1 MVYIK
6 MKQLIALGYL
16 VMHPLRTLKII
27 NLYRLLKPK
36 YRLTIIFA
44 HAYKEALYQ
53 RKEKTFSKGNYD
65 KEQKLQDLQLII
77 NIHNGMLH
85 SGGLTD
91 RLKGMCTLYSYSKK
105 HNFRFRISFTHPF
118 LLEKYLV
125 PNEYDWG
132 ISPKEISYNLKTTA
146 VYIWENEALVSDF
159 FKNNK
164 NKQQL
169 HVDCNSA
176 ECWAQYSEL
185 FHQLF
190 MPSQYLKEQL
200 NPHLEKLGGAK
211 KFVTISFRF
220 QNLLG
225 EFKEAESSALH
236 KNEQEYLIEI
246 CLKAINDIKNHNK
259 DIDKILIT
267 SDSNIF
273 RTLAIKKF
281 PFAYTY
287 IFPKEIGHIDHAE
300 PGKSKELTAFL
311 DMFLISEAK
320 KAYQVRSAQMY
331 NSDFPKMGARINNVP
346 YEMIEIK

>member
-1 MVYIK
+1 MKRIIAAFIYI
-6 MKQLIALGYL
+6 IS
-16 VMHPLRTLKII
+16 HPLRTIKILQ
-27 NLYRLLKPK
+27 LYRFLKPK

-53 RKEKTFSKGNYD
+53 KKEKSVTIENPL
-65 KEQKLQDLQLII
+65 QKAMSQDTQVII
-77 NIHNGMLH
+77 NIHDGMLH

-105 HNFRFRISFTHPF
+105 HNFSFKIYFTHPF
-118 LLEKYLV
+118 FLEKYLL
-125 PNEYDWG
+125 PNEYDWR
-132 ISPKEISYNLKTTA
+132 ILSHEISYNLATTA
-146 VYIWENEALVSDF
+146 LYIWENEALVSDF

-164 NKQQL
+164 KKQQL

-190 MPSQYLKEQL
+190 IPSQYLKEQL

-246 CLKAINDIKNHNK
+246 CLKAINDIKNQNK

-320 KAYQVRSAQMY
+320 KAYQVRTAQMY